1 MPDEDEP
8 SESSGAATLTK
19 RPTSRRR
26 AVLQRGEVGPGLADP
41 RGSLEG
47 HQCEPPGTWATRG
60 EGECVLDAVMG
71 SEGIR
76 VGGRGVATGVRRESL
91 GDEGE
96 RLSLT
101 HAVEPLELDG

>member
-1 MPDEDEP
+1 
-8 SESSGAATLTK
+8 
-19 RPTSRRR
+19 
-26 AVLQRGEVGPGLADP
+26 
-41 RGSLEG
+41 
-47 HQCEPPGTWATRG
+47 
-60 EGECVLDAVMG
+60 MG

-101 HAVEPLELDG
+101 RAVEPLELDGYLAARGNSLRGGEHLHDNGVSGGTGDRGCR